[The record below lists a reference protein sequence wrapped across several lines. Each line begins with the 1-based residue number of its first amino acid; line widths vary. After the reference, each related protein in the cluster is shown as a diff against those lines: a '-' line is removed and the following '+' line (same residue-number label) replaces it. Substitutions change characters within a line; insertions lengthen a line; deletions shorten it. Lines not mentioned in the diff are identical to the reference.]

1 MVDPTGAGDVF
12 SAAFLVRYIASG
24 NLIAAGRFAVTA
36 AALSTRG
43 FGASALPSETEISS
57 LMKRHF

>member
-1 MVDPTGAGDVF
+1 VVDPTGAGDVF
-12 SAAFLVRYIASG
+12 SAAFLVRHIATG
-24 NLIAAGRFAVTA
+24 NLVAAGRFAVTA

-43 FGASALPSETEISS
+43 FGASALPSEAEISS